1 MISGS
6 VTRCTDFERTPKQG
20 DITVSIPNII
30 PTYELVAP
38 TEAIRHG
45 KNGCHRILCEI
56 KGNELYIKCRSCGE
70 LAKFVYNKENDK
82 IEMVG

>member
-6 VTRCTDFERTPKQG
+6 VTGCMD
-20 DITVSIPNII
+20 SIPGINAH
-30 PTYELVAP
+30 YELVTP
-38 TEAIRHG
+38 VETIRHG

-70 LAKFVYNKENDK
+70 LAKFVYNKEKDK
-82 IEMVG
+82 IEMGE